1 MTYRNL
7 NPVQQ
12 EWVDSHGTTI
22 PDDVDD
28 AQDFVSACEH
38 DPEPYVMGVTQ
49 REYCPRCGKV
59 LDETLMEYKYE

>member
-7 NPVQQ
+7 NSVQQ
-12 EWVDSHGTTI
+12 KWVDSHGTTI

-38 DPEPYVMGVTQ
+38 DPKPKVTGITQ